1 MDTPEHPKPRFRFHG
16 RRWQRH
22 GPRPKLRG
30 SACCTAP
37 SGGECIHANVA
48 TDHRVERSSNHVV
61 PRQVRAAA
69 FRATRLGCVEVTHQ
83 RRPEG
88 HRLQQPVGKGP
99 TGNRTGCKITTGPD
113 QMVRARCTAFQKY
126 WVAEAQAEKLGPGI
140 SRLSPSRC
148 LRAPSQ
154 RCSAEPARRSTA
166 PWRRCHDPVS
176 ASEASSSIGTS
187 RSAGPCP

>member
-1 MDTPEHPKPRFRFHG
+1 MDTPEHPEPRRRSHG

-22 GPRPKLRG
+22 GPRPQLRG

-37 SGGECIHANVA
+37 SGGECIHASVA
-48 TDHRVERSSNHVV
+48 TDPRVERSSNHVV
-61 PRQVRAAA
+61 PRQVRSAA
-69 FRATRLGCVEVTHQ
+69 FRATRPDRAGATRQ
-83 RRPEG
+83 SWPES

-99 TGNRTGCKITTGPD
+99 TGNRTRCKITTGPD
-113 QMVRARCTAFQKY
+113 QMVRARCTALQNH
-126 WVAEAQAEKLGPGI
+126 WIAGAQAEQLGPGI
-140 SRLSPSRC
+140 SRPSPSRC